1 MRPFPGVV
9 AEVVA
14 LSVVLASARAV
25 PAGPP
30 FAVYIIVAQLLS
42 TYLIH
47 CPAHYLLGNFAGIRF
62 GEIRFRRTSL
72 ARAFPTKARR
82 FVGLLPTLSL
92 STEKPSM
99 AQASRRGIAA
109 MYAAGAVASMGSA
122 LLIAVAATLAEPVPY
137 SVPAWAIALGY
148 LLFDILFSPRSG
160 DLMRSKR
167 ALKGLSPPIRGPE
180 ASNLGASTTGV

>member
-1 MRPFPGVV
+1 
-9 AEVVA
+9 
-14 LSVVLASARAV
+14 
-25 PAGPP
+25 
-30 FAVYIIVAQLLS
+30 
-42 TYLIH
+42 
-47 CPAHYLLGNFAGIRF
+47 
-62 GEIRFRRTSL
+62 
-72 ARAFPTKARR
+72 
-82 FVGLLPTLSL
+82 
-92 STEKPSM
+92 
-99 AQASRRGIAA
+99 